1 MKQRTTPVRRRGQRS
16 STRRQRAKDIVVTIC
31 TPASACKP
39 LWQERHDS
47 GHRTGF
53 CYSFM
58 TEDVIIQ
65 RLTSTRKRAAAT
77 IRGSTFDAAAPLG
90 GTASATLK
98 NDAPAGEIPET
109 SRRCPGDALRNWYF
123 YQTSLISLFAQPL
136 RDVIGKLPAP
146 ADIDGKSNPTEYAS
160 GSIMSARLRHLQ
172 GFFRQET

>member
-1 MKQRTTPVRRRGQRS
+1 
-16 STRRQRAKDIVVTIC
+16 
-31 TPASACKP
+31 
-39 LWQERHDS
+39 
-47 GHRTGF
+47 
-53 CYSFM
+53 
-58 TEDVIIQ
+58 
-65 RLTSTRKRAAAT
+65 
-77 IRGSTFDAAAPLG
+77 LG